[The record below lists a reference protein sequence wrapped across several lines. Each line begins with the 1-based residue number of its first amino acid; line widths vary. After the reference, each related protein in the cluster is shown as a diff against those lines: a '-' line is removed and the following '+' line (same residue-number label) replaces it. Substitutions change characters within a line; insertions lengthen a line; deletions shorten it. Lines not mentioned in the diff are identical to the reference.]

1 LKADGIV
8 GLAPTS
14 KRAQLFIESLVN
26 DGAIENNIFAFSLG
40 KNDEPSSITIGGYEP
55 VGNVVPGTPI
65 VWHKL
70 VDVDYWSLNF
80 NNPMIGTLEIQTN
93 IKKMI
98 VDTGTSFN
106 LVPANDFQ

>member
-1 LKADGIV
+1 V

-14 KRAQLFIESLVN
+14 KRAQLFVESLVS

-55 VGNVVPGTPI
+55 AGNVIPGTPI

-80 NNPMIGTLEIQTN
+80 DKPTVGSLPIQTK

-106 LVPANDFQ
+106 LVPADDFK